1 MATYDITMKEY
12 NGANY
17 DALYPK
23 TVSQQVLLNDLD
35 VAELIGLTISDPT
48 VTDAISKV
56 QTNLN
61 GAYNVL
67 STAIVGSYVGTGE
80 SGSSHKNSLTFPFV
94 PKVVIVQASANSGV
108 TQIAPSIFIHNA
120 EYSSYVANPSYSLN
134 LEWDDINKTV
144 NWYSLINPGSNADG
158 QQNKSGVTYFYVAFS

>member
-12 NGANY
+12 NSTNY
-17 DALYPK
+17 DVLYPK

-48 VTDAISKV
+48 VTEAISKV

-94 PKVVIVQASANSGV
+94 PKVVIVQASADTGV
-108 TQIAPSIFIHNA
+108 TANYPSIFIHNA
-120 EYSSYVANPSYSLN
+120 EYSSYITYSYALY

-144 NWYSLINPGSNADG
+144 NWYSPYNPGQNADF